1 MLDIP
6 TGDTARD
13 RWLALHPDER
23 RKVLRDGAAGQAQ
36 GLPELARIAAGWAR
50 TAADESRHRA
60 TGYLAAVLVGAAG
73 ALAVGGLLPPFARI
87 GGLLWLGLVCL
98 VALLAARVEAQQR
111 QIYAWVEACNLNYLL
126 SLGSLRSPGPGAPQA
141 PSSLVA
147 TLLSPDAARPGPASY
162 AVRYHTPAGRY
173 AILVVAGLLPLGAAI
188 GTGISPVT
196 VALAIAV
203 LTRAAYVLA
212 SDTHKRA
219 RPLAVLRPAG
229 LDLPRLGLVVPWS
242 DFGWVFVGIRGRRY
256 AVGVHW
262 VLRSPVTGEL
272 LADRAAIEPTRRAR
286 LRRKLADDPRFTL
299 PSLLCREAPETL
311 VLLTAAVQ
319 YGLQTVPSELPGNR
333 KAPVISGP

>member
-1 MLDIP
+1 VLDIP

-23 RKVLRDGAAGQAQ
+23 RKILRDGAAGQAQ
-36 GLPELARIAAGWAR
+36 GLPELARIATGWAR

-87 GGLLWLGLVCL
+87 AGLLWFGLVCL

-111 QIYAWVEACNLNYLL
+111 QVYAWVEACNLNYLL
-126 SLGSLRSPGPGAPQA
+126 SLGSLRSPGPERYAVHYHA
-141 PSSLVA
+141 PS
-147 TLLSPDAARPGPASY
+147 
-162 AVRYHTPAGRY
+162 GRY
-173 AILVVAGLLPLGAAI
+173 AILVVAGLVPLGAAI
-188 GTGISPVT
+188 GTGLSPVT
-196 VALAIAV
+196 GALSLVVAGWAAAV
-203 LTRAAYVLA
+203 LGRDAQRRT
-212 SDTHKRA
+212 

-242 DFGWVFVGIRGRRY
+242 EVGWVFVGIRGRRY

-262 VLRSPVTGEL
+262 VLRSPVAGEK
-272 LADRAAIEPTRRAR
+272 LADRAPIEPHRRTR
-286 LRRKLADDPRFTL
+286 LRRRLKDDPRFAL
-299 PSLLCREAPETL
+299 PSLLCRETPETL

-319 YGLQTVPSELPGNR
+319 YGRETVPSQLPGNR

>member
-1 MLDIP
+1 VLDIP

-13 RWLALHPDER
+13 RWLALHPNER
-23 RKVLRDGAAGQAQ
+23 RKILRDGAAGQAQ

-73 ALAVGGLLPPFARI
+73 ALAVGGLLPPFARAA
-87 GGLLWLGLVCL
+87 GLLWFGLVCL

-111 QIYAWVEACNLNYLL
+111 QVYAWVEACNLNYLL
-126 SLGSLRSPGPGAPQA
+126 SLRSSGPEAPE
-141 PSSLVA
+141 PTSSLLASLV
-147 TLLSPDAARPGPASY
+147 SPDAGRPGPTSY
-162 AVRYHTPAGRY
+162 TVHYRAPAGRY
-173 AILVVAGLLPLGAAI
+173 AILVVAGLVPLGAAI
-188 GTGISPVT
+188 GTGLSPVT
-196 VALAIAV
+196 GALTLVVAGWVAAV
-203 LTRAAYVLA
+203 LGRDAQRRV
-212 SDTHKRA
+212 

-242 DFGWVFVGIRGRRY
+242 EIGWVFVGIRGRRY

-262 VLRSPVTGEL
+262 VLRSPVTGER
-272 LADRAAIEPTRRAR
+272 LADRAAIEPHRRTR
-286 LRRKLADDPRFTL
+286 LRRKLKDDPRFTL

-319 YGLQTVPSELPGNR
+319 YGRPVRQAVPSQLPGNG